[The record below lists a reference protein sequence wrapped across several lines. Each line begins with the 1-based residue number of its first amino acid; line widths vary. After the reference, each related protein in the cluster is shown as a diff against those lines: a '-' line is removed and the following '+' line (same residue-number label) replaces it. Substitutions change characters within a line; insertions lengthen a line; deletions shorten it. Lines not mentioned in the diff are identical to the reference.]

1 MRKILKTCTVLVLA
15 LAMVFGLS
23 SIAYAAGSKSD
34 VVEITKAVDK
44 DGKKVTYK
52 VSKSKAHTPLTE
64 KIASEVLEA
73 DGIETVPASQLKV
86 LWEKELTASKTPATF
101 TFDVSGTKGKT
112 LYVFHWNGSEWEYVD
127 KGTGTSVTATFDDLS
142 PVGIVMKLDKAPT
155 PKTGDDSNIA
165 LWAGIMAVAAAGAAG
180 TAIFRAKR
188 NKEA

>member
-44 DGKKVTYK
+44 DGNKIDYT

-64 KIASEVLEA
+64 EIASKVLED

-101 TFDVSGTKGKT
+101 TFDASGTDGKT

-127 KGTGTSVTATFDDLS
+127 KGTGTTVTATFDDLS
-142 PVGIVMKLDKAPT
+142 PVGLVVKLDKAAT
-155 PKTGDDSNIA
+155 PKTGDDTNMW
-165 LWAGIMAVAAAGAAG
+165 LWVAIMLAAGLELASL
-180 TAIFRAKR
+180 IYVRVRK
-188 NKEA
+188 NK

>member
-15 LAMVFGLS
+15 LAMVFGVS
-23 SIAYAAGSKSD
+23 NIAFAAGSKSD

-44 DGKKVTYK
+44 DGKEVEYT
-52 VSKSKAHTPLTE
+52 VSKSTAHTPLTA

-73 DGIETVPASQLKV
+73 DGIETVPAEQLKV
-86 LWEKELTASKTPATF
+86 LWEKELTASATPATF
-101 TFDVSGTKGKT
+101 TFDASGTDGKT

-127 KGTGTSVTATFDDLS
+127 KGTGTTVTATFDDLS
-142 PVGIVMKLDKAPT
+142 PVGLVVKLDSAPN
-155 PKTGDDSNIA
+155 PKTGDDTNIA